1 LLALFLRDVGILR
14 YLSIHLFFGQV
25 VVFAESARVD
35 SGFGY
40 AMPNQEALGATSNLR
55 ISFSRSISMGD
66 NKLRFSFS

>member
-14 YLSIHLFFGQV
+14 YLFLHLFFGQV

-40 AMPNQEALGATSNLR
+40 AMRHQEALGATLNLR
-55 ISFSRSISMGD
+55 ISFSCSISMGD